1 MAKPLVIVESP
12 AKAKTL
18 GRFLGNRYRVEASY
32 GHIRDLPESAAEV
45 PKDIKEKEWGR
56 LGVDVESDFTPY
68 YVVPS
73 DKRKQVAHLKTAVK
87 EASELLLATDPDREG
102 ESISWHLA
110 QLLKPRIPVRR
121 IVFHEITEDA
131 VKEALANPSD
141 VNENLVRAQ
150 ESRRILDRLYG
161 YTLSPVLWKK
171 VQTGL
176 SAGRVQSVA
185 VRLIVEREE
194 ERRAFRAGVFWDL
207 EASMEGEGRR
217 FVATLVRIGDQR
229 IASGKDFDPQ
239 TGRLKNQVRLIDE
252 ASAGALV
259 DAMVGNLPWTVSS
272 VEQKPGVERP
282 APPFTTSTLTQEA
295 SRKLGFATERTMQVA
310 QRLFQGLEGVGGG
323 QGLITYHR
331 TDSTTLSDKA
341 LGESARV
348 IREIFGAEFHD
359 GPRRYQTRVKN
370 AQEAH
375 EAIRPTDFRLT
386 PAQLEGALD
395 FDELRVYELI
405 WKRTMASQMVDARVL
420 RTTLEISAK
429 GTGGEVAVLTASGKA
444 IEFAGFR
451 RAYVEGSDDPAAELE
466 EQEAILP
473 QCRVGDRIHR
483 DGSTP
488 IALLDTVPKR
498 HETTPPARYTE
509 ASLIK
514 ELERLGIG
522 RPSTYAPTIATI
534 VRRGY
539 VFRQSKAL
547 VPSFTAFAVT
557 KLLRE
562 HFGDFVETDF
572 TAEME
577 DDLDEISRGEREWV
591 AFLKQFYYGDKKH
604 RGLLPAVE
612 HGAEKADYPVLTL
625 GEDDDSGEPVRVRI
639 GRFGPFVQVGEGGPG
654 RTASLPEDVAPA
666 DLTVEKALELVRA
679 KAEGPRT
686 LGTDPA
692 TGLPVFVMNGRY
704 GAYVQLGET
713 PIKGQRAKVKGE
725 EASKVKGEGAS
736 KGKGGDAKPK
746 RASLQAGMSE
756 DTVTLDEALRLL
768 SLPRVLGLHPDD
780 NEPVVTNFGR
790 FGPYVKHGD
799 EFRSL
804 ESEEDV
810 FGISFD
816 AALALLRAPKQSRRR
831 QTQKKVLRELSADGS
846 TLKLMAGR
854 YGPYVTDGT
863 TNASLP
869 RGTSPESLTYAQA
882 AELIAAR
889 RDAVPMPR
897 RRARGQGAR
906 PQGSGPR
913 PQSGPRGQAPGT
925 RPKAT
930 GRRRARRP
938 DS

>member
-1 MAKPLVIVESP
+1 MPAAKPLVIVESP

-18 GRFLGNRYRVEASY
+18 GRFLGSKYRVEASY

-45 PKDIKEKEWGR
+45 PKEIKAKEWGR
-56 LGVDVESDFTPY
+56 MGVDVERNFQPY
-68 YVVPS
+68 YVVPG
-73 DKRKQVAHLKTAVK
+73 DKKKQVAHLKDALK
-87 EASELLLATDPDREG
+87 DASEVLLATDPDREG

-110 QLLKPRIPVRR
+110 QVLKPKVPVRR

-131 VKEALANPSD
+131 VREALDHPGD

-161 YTLSPVLWKK
+161 YTLSPLLWKK

-194 ERRAFRAGVFWDL
+194 ERRAFRTSVYWDL
-207 EASMEGEGRR
+207 EARLKGEGRD
-217 FVATLVRIGDQR
+217 FVATLVRLDDQR
-229 IASGKDFDPQ
+229 IASGKDFDSQ
-239 TGRLKNQVRLIDE
+239 TGALRNQNVRLLDE
-252 ASAGALV
+252 PATMQLV
-259 DAMVGNLPWTVSS
+259 AAIRRNVPWTVTS

-295 SRKLGFATERTMQVA
+295 SRKLGFSTERTMQSA
-310 QRLFQGLEGVGGG
+310 QRLFQGVDTGAGEME
-323 QGLITYHR
+323 GLITYHR

-341 LGESARV
+341 INESARV
-348 IREIFGAEFHD
+348 IREMFGGEYYSE
-359 GPRRYQTRVKN
+359 PRRYQTRVKN

-375 EAIRPTDFRLT
+375 EAIRPSDFRLA
-386 PAQLEGALD
+386 PSQLERVLD
-395 FDELRVYELI
+395 PDDFKIYDLI

-420 RTTLEISAK
+420 RTTIEISAAADG
-429 GTGGEVAVLTASGKA
+429 GTAVLTASGKA

-473 QCRVGDRIHR
+473 QCKVGDRIHT
-483 DGSTP
+483 DGSTA
-488 IALLDTVPKR
+488 IMLLGTEPKR
-498 HETTPPARYTE
+498 HETSPPARFTE

-534 VRRGY
+534 IRRGY
-539 VFRQSKAL
+539 VFRQGKAL

-562 HFGDFVETDF
+562 HFGDFVESDF

-577 DDLDEISRGEREWV
+577 DDLDEISRGERESI
-591 AFLKQFYYGDKKH
+591 AFLKEFYYGDKKH

-612 HGAEKADYPVLTL
+612 KGAENADYPLLDL
-625 GEDDDSGEPVRVRI
+625 GSDPESGEPVRIRI
-639 GRFGPFVQVGEGGPG
+639 GRFGPFVQVAEGGPG
-654 RTASLPEDVAPA
+654 RTASLPDDLAPA
-666 DLTVEKALELVRA
+666 DLTVDKAIELVRA

-686 LGTDPA
+686 IGVDPA
-692 TGLPVFVMNGRY
+692 SGLNVYVMNGRY

-713 PIKGQRAKVKGE
+713 PEAPPKGSKAK
-725 EASKVKGEGAS
+725 GA
-736 KGKGGDAKPK
+736 KAELAEKPK
-746 RASLQAGMSE
+746 RASLQAGMTE
-756 DTVTLDEALRLL
+756 ATVTLDEALKLL
-768 SLPRVLGLHPDD
+768 SLPRVVGLHPDD
-780 NEPVVTNFGR
+780 NETITTNFGR

-804 ESEEDV
+804 ESEDDV
-810 FGISFD
+810 FNISFD

-831 QTQKKVLRELSADGS
+831 QATQKKVLKDLAQGE
-846 TLKLMAGR
+846 TKLRVLAGR

-863 TNASLP
+863 TNASIP
-869 RGTSPESLTYAQA
+869 KGSNPESLTFEQA
-882 AELIAAR
+882 IELLEAR
-889 RDAVPMPR
+889 RNASPTPR
-897 RRARGQGAR
+897 R
-906 PQGSGPR
+906 SG
-913 PQSGPRGQAPGT
+913 
-925 RPKAT
+925 
-930 GRRRARRP
+930 GRRRTAATPPARASRG
-938 DS
+938 SRRKSVEA

>member
-1 MAKPLVIVESP
+1 MAAKPLVIVESP

-18 GRFLGNRYRVEASY
+18 GRFLGNKYRVEASY

-45 PKDIKEKEWGR
+45 PKEIKEKDWGR
-56 LGVDVESDFTPY
+56 LGVDVDSDFTPY
-68 YVVPS
+68 YVVPT
-73 DKRKQVAHLKTAVK
+73 DKRKQVAHLKTAIK
-87 EASELLLATDPDREG
+87 DASELLLATDPDREG

-110 QLLKPRIPVRR
+110 QVLKPKIPVRR

-131 VKEALANPSD
+131 VREALDHPSD

-194 ERRAFRAGVFWDL
+194 ERRAFRTGVYWDL
-207 EASMEGEGRR
+207 DAKLKGEGRE
-217 FVATLVRIGDQR
+217 FVATLVRVNDQR
-229 IASGKDFDPQ
+229 VASGKDFDAQ
-239 TGRLKNQVRLIDE
+239 TGALKNKNVRLLDE
-252 ASAGALV
+252 AATHALV
-259 DAMVGNLPWTVSS
+259 EAIRANVPWEVTS

-295 SRKLGFATERTMQVA
+295 SRKLGFSTERTMQIA
-310 QRLFQGLEGVGGG
+310 QRLFQGVETGDGEME
-323 QGLITYHR
+323 GLITYHR

-341 LGESARV
+341 LNESARV
-348 IREIFGAEFHD
+348 IREMFGGEYYD

-375 EAIRPTDFRLT
+375 EAIRPTDFRLA
-386 PAQLEGALD
+386 PSQLERVLD
-395 FDELRVYELI
+395 SDELKIYELI

-420 RTTLEISAK
+420 RTTMEITAK
-429 GTGGEVAVLTASGKA
+429 GPNGEDAVLTASGKA

-473 QCRVGDRIHR
+473 QATPGDRVHR
-483 DGSTP
+483 DGSTA
-488 IALLDTVPKR
+488 ITLLDTEPKR
-498 HETTPPARYTE
+498 HETTPPARFTE

-522 RPSTYAPTIATI
+522 RPSTFAPTIATI

-539 VFRQSKAL
+539 VFRQAKAL

-577 DDLDEISRGEREWV
+577 EDLDEISRGEREWI
-591 AFLKQFYYGDKKH
+591 AFLRQFYYGDKKH

-612 HGAEKADYPVLTL
+612 HGAEKADYPLLDL
-625 GEDDDSGEPVRVRI
+625 GTEPESGEPVRIRI
-639 GRFGPFVQVGEGGPG
+639 GRFGPFVQVGDGGPG
-654 RTASLPEDVAPA
+654 RTASLPDELAPA
-666 DLTVEKALELVRA
+666 DLTTDRALELVRA
-679 KAEGPRT
+679 KAEGPRS
-686 LGTDPA
+686 LGADPA
-692 TGLPVFVMNGRY
+692 TGQNVYVMNGRF
-704 GAYVQLGET
+704 GWYVQLGET
-713 PIKGQRAKVKGE
+713 PEAPAKKAKGQVVE
-725 EASKVKGEGAS
+725 
-736 KGKGGDAKPK
+736 KPK
-746 RASLQAGMSE
+746 RASLQAGMTES
-756 DTVTLDEALRLL
+756 TVTLEDALKLL
-768 SLPRVLGLHPDD
+768 SLPRVVGLHPDD
-780 NEPVVTNFGR
+780 NEPIVTNFGR

-804 ESEEDV
+804 ESEEQV
-810 FGISFD
+810 FAISFD
-816 AALALLRAPKQSRRR
+816 DALALLRAPKQSRRR
-831 QTQKKVLRELSADGS
+831 QGAQKKTLRELTNDGQ
-846 TLKLMAGR
+846 TVKLLAGR

-863 TNASLP
+863 TNASIP
-869 RGTSPESLTYAQA
+869 KAMNPDQLTWEQAQ
-882 AELIAAR
+882 ELLAAR
-889 RDAVPMPR
+889 RDAGPAPKR
-897 RRARGQGAR
+897 GGFKRRAAGSAGGKKKTAR
-906 PQGSGPR
+906 AS
-913 PQSGPRGQAPGT
+913 A
-925 RPKAT
+925 
-930 GRRRARRP
+930 
-938 DS
+938 

>member
-1 MAKPLVIVESP
+1 MAAKPLVIVESP

-18 GRFLGNRYRVEASY
+18 GRFLGNKYRVEASY
-32 GHIRDLPESAAEV
+32 GHIRDLPESASDV
-45 PKDIKEKEWGR
+45 PKEIKAKDWGR
-56 LGVDVESDFTPY
+56 LGVDVEQDFTPY

-102 ESISWHLA
+102 ESISWHLT
-110 QLLKPRIPVRR
+110 QVLKPRIPVRR

-131 VKEALANPSD
+131 VKEALDNPAD

-194 ERRAFRAGVFWDL
+194 ERRAFRSAEYWDL
-207 EASMEGEGRR
+207 EASLNGEGRQ
-217 FVATLVRIGDQR
+217 FIATLVRINDER
-229 IASGKDFDPQ
+229 IATGKDFDAQ
-239 TGRLKNQVRLIDE
+239 TGVLKNQNVRLLDGE
-252 ASAGALV
+252 TSQRLV
-259 DAMVGNLPWTVSS
+259 DAVRSNVPWTVSA

-295 SRKLGFATERTMQVA
+295 SRKLGFSTERTMQVA
-310 QRLFQGLEGVGGG
+310 QRLFQGVDTGNGQLE
-323 QGLITYHR
+323 GLITYHR

-341 LGESARV
+341 LNESARV
-348 IREIFGAEFHD
+348 IREMFGGEYYD
-359 GPRRYQTRVKN
+359 GARRYQTRVKN

-375 EAIRPTDFRLT
+375 EAIRPTDFRLA
-386 PAQLEGALD
+386 PSQLDGVLEPDDLKI
-395 FDELRVYELI
+395 YELI

-420 RTTLEISAK
+420 RTTLEISAM
-429 GTGGEVAVLTASGKA
+429 GSSGETAVFTASGKA

-473 QCRVGDRIHR
+473 QCNVGDRIHQ

-488 IALLDTVPKR
+488 ITLVGTEPKR
-498 HETTPPARYTE
+498 HETLPPARFTE

-539 VFRQSKAL
+539 VFRQGKAL

-562 HFGDFVETDF
+562 HFGDFVESDF

-577 DDLDEISRGEREWV
+577 DDLDEISRGEREWIG
-591 AFLKQFYYGDKKH
+591 FLKEFYYGDRKH

-612 HGAEKADYPVLTL
+612 HGAEKADYPVLDL
-625 GEDDDSGEPVRVRI
+625 GVDAESGETVRVRI
-639 GRFGPFVQVGEGGPG
+639 GRFGPFVQMADGGPG
-654 RTASLPEDVAPA
+654 RTASLPEDIAPA
-666 DLTVEKALELVRA
+666 DLTVDKALELVRA

-686 LGTDPA
+686 LGVDPA
-692 TGLPVFVMNGRY
+692 TGQNVYVMNGRY

-713 PIKGQRAKVKGE
+713 PEAKGRGQKAQ
-725 EASKVKGEGAS
+725 
-736 KGKGGDAKPK
+736 KPK
-746 RASLQAGMSE
+746 RASLQAGMTDS
-756 DTVTLDEALRLL
+756 TVTLEEALTLL
-768 SLPRVLGLHPDD
+768 SLPRVVGIHPDD
-780 NEPVVTNFGR
+780 NEPITTNFGR

-804 ESEEDV
+804 ESEDDV
-810 FGISFD
+810 FNISFET
-816 AALALLRAPKQSRRR
+816 ALALLRAPKQSRRR
-831 QTQKKVLRELSADGS
+831 PAAQKKTLRELTQNGV
-846 TLKLMAGR
+846 TLRVLAGR

-863 TNASLP
+863 TNASIP
-869 RGTSPESLTYAQA
+869 KTTAPEALTYEQA
-882 AELIAAR
+882 AELLAAR
-889 RDAVPMPR
+889 RDAAPSPR
-897 RRARGQGAR
+897 RGR
-906 PQGSGPR
+906 
-913 PQSGPRGQAPGT
+913 T
-925 RPKAT
+925 RPRAAKASSST
-930 GRRRARRP
+930 GRTRRKAVGA
-938 DS
+938 

>member
-1 MAKPLVIVESP
+1 MAAKPLVIVESP

-18 GRFLGNRYRVEASY
+18 GRFLGDKYRVEASY
-32 GHIRDLPESAAEV
+32 GHIRDLPESASDV
-45 PKDIKEKEWGR
+45 PKEIKAKEWGR
-56 LGVDVESDFTPY
+56 LGVDVEQDFTPY

-87 EASELLLATDPDREG
+87 DASELLLATDPDREG
-102 ESISWHLA
+102 ESISWHLT
-110 QLLKPRIPVRR
+110 QVLKPRVPVRR

-131 VKEALANPSD
+131 VREALDNPGD

-194 ERRAFRAGVFWDL
+194 ERRAFRSAVYWDL
-207 EASMEGEGRR
+207 EAALKGDGRE
-217 FVATLVRIGDQR
+217 FVATLVRINDQR
-229 IASGKDFDPQ
+229 VATGKDFDAQ
-239 TGRLKNQVRLIDE
+239 TGALKNHSVRLLDE
-252 ASAGALV
+252 TATQALV
-259 DAMVGNLPWTVSS
+259 EAVRANLPWTVTG

-295 SRKLGFATERTMQVA
+295 SRKLGFSTERTMQVA
-310 QRLFQGLEGVGGG
+310 QRLFQGVDIGNG
-323 QGLITYHR
+323 QMEGLITYHR

-341 LGESARV
+341 INESARV
-348 IREIFGAEFHD
+348 IREMFGGEYYDA
-359 GPRRYQTRVKN
+359 PRRYQTRVKN

-375 EAIRPTDFRLT
+375 EAIRPTDFRLA
-386 PAQLEGALD
+386 PSQLEGALD
-395 FDELRVYELI
+395 PDEVRVYELI

-420 RTTLEISAK
+420 RTTLEISAR
-429 GTGGEVAVLTASGKA
+429 GPAGETAVFTASGKA

-473 QCRVGDRIHR
+473 QCSVGDRIHR

-488 IALLDTVPKR
+488 ITLVAAEPKR
-498 HETTPPARYTE
+498 HETVPPARFTE

-539 VFRQSKAL
+539 VFRQGKAL

-562 HFGDFVETDF
+562 HFGDFVESDF

-577 DDLDEISRGEREWV
+577 DDLDEISRGEREWI
-591 AFLKQFYYGDKKH
+591 AFLKRFYYGDRKH

-612 HGAEKADYPVLTL
+612 DGAEKADYPVLDL
-625 GEDDDSGEPVRVRI
+625 GVEGESGELVRIRI

-666 DLTVEKALELVRA
+666 DLTVDKALELVRA

-686 LGTDPA
+686 LGVDPA
-692 TGLPVFVMNGRY
+692 TGQNVYVMNGRY

-713 PIKGQRAKVKGE
+713 PEARQRQRTESGKAEACLASGGNDRLHGDARRGAEAVVVAPCRGDPPGRQRA
-725 EASKVKGEGAS
+725 
-736 KGKGGDAKPK
+736 D
-746 RASLQAGMSE
+746 
-756 DTVTLDEALRLL
+756 
-768 SLPRVLGLHPDD
+768 H
-780 NEPVVTNFGR
+780 
-790 FGPYVKHGD
+790 D
-799 EFRSL
+799 EFRPVRSIRETRRRVPL
-804 ESEEDV
+804 ARVGRRCVQHFFRCGARAGACPEAVPAAAGGAEEDP
-810 FGISFD
+810 
-816 AALALLRAPKQSRRR
+816 ARAH
-831 QTQKKVLRELSADGS
+831 
-846 TLKLMAGR
+846 
-854 YGPYVTDGT
+854 
-863 TNASLP
+863 
-869 RGTSPESLTYAQA
+869 
-882 AELIAAR
+882 
-889 RDAVPMPR
+889 
-897 RRARGQGAR
+897 
-906 PQGSGPR
+906 
-913 PQSGPRGQAPGT
+913 
-925 RPKAT
+925 
-930 GRRRARRP
+930 
-938 DS
+938 

>member
-1 MAKPLVIVESP
+1 MAAKPLVIVESP

-18 GRFLGNRYRVEASY
+18 GRFLGNKYRVEASY
-32 GHIRDLPESAAEV
+32 GHIRDLPESASEV
-45 PKDIKEKEWGR
+45 PKEIKEKDWGR
-56 LGVDVESDFTPY
+56 LGVDVDSDFTPY

-87 EASELLLATDPDREG
+87 DASELLLATDPDREG

-110 QLLKPRIPVRR
+110 QVLKPKVPVRR
-121 IVFHEITEDA
+121 IVFHEITEEA
-131 VKEALANPSD
+131 VKEALEHPAE

-194 ERRAFRAGVFWDL
+194 ERRAFRAAVYWDL
-207 EASMEGEGRR
+207 EAKLKGDGRE
-217 FVATLVRIGDQR
+217 FVATLVRLGDQR

-239 TGRLKNQVRLIDE
+239 TGILKNQNARLLDE
-252 ASAGALV
+252 AATTTLVEALRANV
-259 DAMVGNLPWTVSS
+259 PWTVSA
-272 VEQKPGVERP
+272 VDQRPGVERP

-295 SRKLGFATERTMQVA
+295 SRKLGFSTDRTMQVA
-310 QRLFQGLEGVGGG
+310 QRLFQGVEVGQGEME
-323 QGLITYHR
+323 GLITYHR

-341 LGESARV
+341 LNESARV
-348 IREIFGAEFHD
+348 IREMFGAEYHD
-359 GPRRYQTRVKN
+359 SPRRYQTRVKN

-375 EAIRPTDFRLT
+375 EAIRPTDFRLA
-386 PAQLEGALD
+386 PSRLEGQLD
-395 FDELRVYELI
+395 ADELKIYELI

-420 RTTLEISAK
+420 RTTVEIKA
-429 GTGGEVAVLTASGKA
+429 TGPNGESAVLTASGKA

-473 QCRVGDRIHR
+473 QMQVGERIHS
-483 DGSTP
+483 DGSTAV
-488 IALLDTVPKR
+488 ALLATDARR
-498 HETTPPARYTE
+498 HETSPPARFTE

-539 VFRQSKAL
+539 VFRQGKAL

-577 DDLDEISRGEREWV
+577 DDLDEISRGERESR
-591 AFLKQFYYGDKKH
+591 AFLREFYYGDKKH

-612 HGAEKADYPVLTL
+612 HGAEKADYPLLDL
-625 GEDDDSGEPVRVRI
+625 GEDPESGEVVRIRI

-654 RTASLPEDVAPA
+654 RTASLPEEVAPA
-666 DLTVEKALELVRA
+666 DLTVDKALELVRV

-686 LGTDPA
+686 LGVDPS
-692 TGLPVFVMNGRY
+692 TGQNVYLMVGRY

-713 PIKGQRAKVKGE
+713 PEAAPKTKGRGQKEKVE
-725 EASKVKGEGAS
+725 
-736 KGKGGDAKPK
+736 KPK
-746 RASLQAGMSE
+746 RASLQAGMTESN
-756 DTVTLDEALRLL
+756 VTLEEGLRLL
-768 SLPRVLGLHPDD
+768 SLPRAVGVHPDD
-780 NEPVVTNFGR
+780 NEPIVTNFGR

-804 ESEEDV
+804 ESDDDV
-810 FGISFD
+810 FNISFD

-831 QTQKKVLRELSADGS
+831 AAQKKVLRELTQDGS
-846 TLKLMAGR
+846 TLKVLAGR
-854 YGPYVTDGT
+854 YGPYVTDGA
-863 TNASLP
+863 TNASIP
-869 RGTSPESLTYAQA
+869 KAMSPEALTYPQA
-882 AELIAAR
+882 MELLAAR
-889 RDAVPMPR
+889 RDAAPAPR
-897 RRARGQGAR
+897 RGGTKRRAGAR
-906 PQGSGPR
+906 AKAR
-913 PQSGPRGQAPGT
+913 PA
-925 RPKAT
+925 
-930 GRRRARRP
+930 GRSKSAGA
-938 DS
+938 

>member
-1 MAKPLVIVESP
+1 MAAKPLVIVESP

-18 GRFLGNRYRVEASY
+18 GRFLGNKYRVEASY
-32 GHIRDLPESAAEV
+32 GHIRDLPESASDV
-45 PKDIKEKEWGR
+45 PKEIKAKDWGR
-56 LGVDVESDFTPY
+56 LGVDVEQDFTPY

-87 EASELLLATDPDREG
+87 DASELLLATDPDREG
-102 ESISWHLA
+102 ESISWHLT
-110 QLLKPRIPVRR
+110 QVLKPRVPVRR

-131 VKEALANPSD
+131 VREALDNPAD

-194 ERRAFRAGVFWDL
+194 ERRAFRSAEYWDV
-207 EASMEGEGRR
+207 EASLRGEGRE
-217 FVATLVRIGDQR
+217 FIATLVRIDDQR
-229 IASGKDFDPQ
+229 IATGKDFDAQ
-239 TGRLKNQVRLIDE
+239 TGALKNQAVRLLDGTTTQRLVE
-252 ASAGALV
+252 AVRANV
-259 DAMVGNLPWTVSS
+259 PWTVTG

-295 SRKLGFATERTMQVA
+295 SRKLGFSTERTMQVA
-310 QRLFQGLEGVGGG
+310 QRLFQGVDIGNG
-323 QGLITYHR
+323 QMEGLITYHR

-341 LGESARV
+341 INESARV
-348 IREIFGAEFHD
+348 IREMFGSEYYD

-375 EAIRPTDFRLT
+375 EAIRPTDFRLA
-386 PAQLEGALD
+386 PSQLEGVLD
-395 FDELRVYELI
+395 PDGLRIYELI

-420 RTTLEISAK
+420 RTTLEISAQ
-429 GTGGEVAVLTASGKA
+429 GPAGETAVFTASGKA

-466 EQEAILP
+466 EQESILP
-473 QCRVGDRIHR
+473 RCSVGDRIHLDAASTLAG
-483 DGSTP
+483 DGTQADRSTP
-488 IALLDTVPKR
+488 ITLVGVEPKR
-498 HETTPPARYTE
+498 HETVPPARFTE

-539 VFRQSKAL
+539 VFRQAKAL

-562 HFGDFVETDF
+562 HFGDFVESDF

-577 DDLDEISRGEREWV
+577 DDLDEISRGEREWI
-591 AFLKQFYYGDKKH
+591 AFLKRFYYGDRKH

-612 HGAEKADYPVLTL
+612 HVAEKADYPVLDL
-625 GEDDDSGEPVRVRI
+625 GVEPESGEAVRIRI

-666 DLTVEKALELVRA
+666 DLTVDKALELVRA

-686 LGTDPA
+686 LGVDPA
-692 TGLPVFVMNGRY
+692 TGQNVYVMNGRY

-713 PIKGQRAKVKGE
+713 PEVRGKGQKAE
-725 EASKVKGEGAS
+725 
-736 KGKGGDAKPK
+736 KPK
-746 RASLQAGMSE
+746 RASLQAGTTES
-756 DTVTLDEALRLL
+756 TVTLEEALKLL
-768 SLPRVLGLHPDD
+768 SLPRVVGIHPDD
-780 NEPVVTNFGR
+780 NEPITTNFGR

-799 EFRSL
+799 DFRSL
-804 ESEEDV
+804 DTDDEV
-810 FGISFD
+810 FNISFD
-816 AALALLRAPKQSRRR
+816 AALGLLRAPKQSRRR
-831 QTQKKVLRELSADGS
+831 PAAQKKVLRELTENGT
-846 TLKLMAGR
+846 TLKILAGR

-863 TNASLP
+863 TNASIP
-869 RGTSPESLTYAQA
+869 KTTAPEALTYAQA
-882 AELIAAR
+882 AELLAAR
-889 RDAVPMPR
+889 RDAAPAARRGRTRPR
-897 RRARGQGAR
+897 AAK
-906 PQGSGPR
+906 STA
-913 PQSGPRGQAPGT
+913 APG
-925 RPKAT
+925 RSRRKAVE
-930 GRRRARRP
+930 A
-938 DS
+938 

>member
-1 MAKPLVIVESP
+1 MAGKPLVIVESP

-18 GRFLGNRYRVEASY
+18 GRFLGNKYRVEASF

-45 PKDIKEKEWGR
+45 PKEIKDKEWGR
-56 LGVDVESDFTPY
+56 LGVDVDSDFAPY
-68 YVVPS
+68 YVVS
-73 DKRKQVAHLKTAVK
+73 TDKKKQVALLKAALK
-87 EASELLLATDPDREG
+87 DASELLLATDPDREG

-110 QLLKPRIPVRR
+110 QVLKPKVPVRR

-131 VKEALANPSD
+131 VREALDHPSD

-161 YTLSPVLWKK
+161 YTLSPLLWKK

-194 ERRAFRAGVFWDL
+194 ERRAFRTAVYWDL
-207 EASMEGEGRR
+207 EARLKSEGRE
-217 FVATLVRIGDQR
+217 FVATLAKLNDQR
-229 IASGKDFDPQ
+229 IASGKDFDAT
-239 TGRLKNQVRLIDE
+239 TGALKNQNVRLLDE
-252 ASAGALV
+252 ASTNALV
-259 DAMVGNLPWTVSS
+259 DAIRANVPWTVTS

-295 SRKLGFATERTMQVA
+295 SRKLGYATERTMQIA
-310 QRLFQGLEGVGGG
+310 QRLFQGVDVGNGEME
-323 QGLITYHR
+323 GLITYHR

-341 LGESARV
+341 LNESARV
-348 IREIFGAEFHD
+348 IGEMFGAEYYD

-375 EAIRPTDFRLT
+375 EAIRPTDFRLA
-386 PAQLEGALD
+386 PSQLERVLES
-395 FDELRVYELI
+395 DELKVYELI

-420 RTTLEISAK
+420 RTSVEISAK
-429 GTGGEVAVLTASGKA
+429 GPDGETAILTAGGKA

-451 RAYVEGSDDPAAELE
+451 RAYVEGSDDPAAELAD
-466 EQEAILP
+466 QEAILP
-473 QCRVGDRIHR
+473 QMKVGDRIHR
-483 DGSTP
+483 DGSTA
-488 IALLDTVPKR
+488 IVLVDTEPKH
-498 HETTPPARYTE
+498 HETSPPARFTE

-522 RPSTYAPTIATI
+522 RPSTFAPTIATI

-539 VFRQSKAL
+539 VFRQGKAL

-557 KLLRE
+557 KLLRD

-577 DDLDEISRGEREWV
+577 EDLDEISRGERESI
-591 AFLKQFYYGDKKH
+591 AFLRQFYYGDKKH
-604 RGLLPAVE
+604 RGLLPAVNT
-612 HGAEKADYPVLTL
+612 GAEKADYPVLDL
-625 GEDDDSGEPVRVRI
+625 GIDPETNEPVRIRI
-639 GRFGPFVQVGEGGPG
+639 GRFGPFVQVAEGGPG

-666 DLTVEKALELVRA
+666 DLSVERALELVRA

-686 LGTDPA
+686 VGVDPA
-692 TGLPVFVMNGRY
+692 TGQNVYVMNGRY

-713 PIKGQRAKVKGE
+713 P
-725 EASKVKGEGAS
+725 EGKKAE
-736 KGKGGDAKPK
+736 KPK
-746 RASLQAGMSE
+746 RASLQAGMTE
-756 DTVTLDEALRLL
+756 ATITLDEALKLL
-768 SLPRVLGLHPDD
+768 SLPREVGLHPDD
-780 NEPVVTNFGR
+780 NQPILTNFGR

-810 FGISFD
+810 FNISFD
-816 AALALLRAPKQSRRR
+816 AALELLRAPKQSRRR
-831 QTQKKVLRELSADGS
+831 QGAQKKTLRELTNEGA
-846 TLKLMAGR
+846 TLKVLAGR

-863 TNASLP
+863 TNASIP
-869 RGTSPESLTYAQA
+869 KSMNPEELTWAQA
-882 AELIAAR
+882 QELLAAR
-889 RDAVPMPR
+889 RDAAPSPR
-897 RRARGQGAR
+897 RGGF
-906 PQGSGPR
+906 
-913 PQSGPRGQAPGT
+913 
-925 RPKAT
+925 K
-930 GRRRARRP
+930 RRAASGGSKTKRKSTRKAAGA
-938 DS
+938 

>member
-1 MAKPLVIVESP
+1 MAAKPLVIVESP

-18 GRFLGNRYRVEASY
+18 GRFLGNKYRVEASY
-32 GHIRDLPESAAEV
+32 GHIRDLPESASEV
-45 PKDIKEKEWGR
+45 PKEIKAKDWGR
-56 LGVDVESDFTPY
+56 LGVDVERDFTPY

-73 DKRKQVAHLKTAVK
+73 DKRKQVAHLKTAIK
-87 EASELLLATDPDREG
+87 DASELLLATDPDREG
-102 ESISWHLA
+102 ESISWHLT
-110 QLLKPRIPVRR
+110 QVLKPRIPVRR
-121 IVFHEITEDA
+121 IIFHEITEDA
-131 VKEALANPSD
+131 VKEALDNPAD

-161 YTLSPVLWKK
+161 YSLSPVLWKK

-194 ERRAFRAGVFWDL
+194 ERRAFRSAEYWDL
-207 EASMEGEGRR
+207 EASLKGEGRE
-217 FVATLVRIGDQR
+217 FVATLVRINDQR
-229 IASGKDFDPQ
+229 IATGKDFDAQ
-239 TGRLKNQVRLIDE
+239 TGDLKNLGVRLLDE
-252 ASAGALV
+252 PATQTLV
-259 DAMVGNLPWTVSS
+259 EAVRTNVPWTVTG

-295 SRKLGFATERTMQVA
+295 SRKLGFSTERTMQVA
-310 QRLFQGLEGVGGG
+310 QRLFQGVDIGNG
-323 QGLITYHR
+323 QMEGLITYHR

-341 LGESARV
+341 LNESARV
-348 IREIFGAEFHD
+348 IREMFGGEYYD
-359 GPRRYQTRVKN
+359 GARRYQTRVKN

-375 EAIRPTDFRLT
+375 EAIRPTDFRLA
-386 PAQLEGALD
+386 PSQLEGVLD
-395 FDELRVYELI
+395 TDDLRIYELI

-420 RTTLEISAK
+420 RTTVEISAQ
-429 GTGGEVAVLTASGKA
+429 GPAGETAVFTASGKA

-473 QCRVGDRIHR
+473 QCSVGERIHR
-483 DGSTP
+483 DGSTS
-488 IALLDTVPKR
+488 ITLLGAEPKR
-498 HETTPPARYTE
+498 HETVPPARFTE

-539 VFRQSKAL
+539 VFRQGKAL

-562 HFGDFVETDF
+562 HFGDFVESDF

-577 DDLDEISRGEREWV
+577 DDLDEISRGEREWI
-591 AFLKQFYYGDKKH
+591 AFLKQFYYGDRKH

-612 HGAEKADYPVLTL
+612 DGAEKADYPVLDL
-625 GEDDDSGEPVRVRI
+625 GVDPESGDAVRVRI
-639 GRFGPFVQVGEGGPG
+639 GRFGPFVQVAEGGPG

-666 DLTVEKALELVRA
+666 DLTVDKALELVRA

-686 LGTDPA
+686 LGLDPA
-692 TGLPVFVMNGRY
+692 TGQNVYVMNGRY

-713 PIKGQRAKVKGE
+713 PEKVRG
-725 EASKVKGEGAS
+725 SKVKGQAGAE
-736 KGKGGDAKPK
+736 KPK
-746 RASLQAGMSE
+746 RASLQAGMTDSS
-756 DTVTLDEALRLL
+756 VTLEEALKLL
-768 SLPRVLGLHPDD
+768 SLPRVVGIHPDD
-780 NEPVVTNFGR
+780 DEPITTNFGR

-810 FGISFD
+810 FDISFD

-831 QTQKKVLRELSADGS
+831 PAAQKKVLRELTENGT
-846 TLKLMAGR
+846 TLKVLAGR

-863 TNASLP
+863 TNASIP
-869 RGTSPESLTYAQA
+869 KTTAPEALTYLQA
-882 AELIAAR
+882 TELLVAR
-889 RDAVPMPR
+889 RDAAPIARRGRPR
-897 RRARGQGAR
+897 SRAVKAT
-906 PQGSGPR
+906 
-913 PQSGPRGQAPGT
+913 A
-925 RPKAT
+925 AT
-930 GRRRARRP
+930 GRSRRKAVGA
-938 DS
+938 